1 MGDKEF
7 ENFTKHEERKEAKNE
22 DPVDQPSKR
31 QLQQGLY
38 QLWWI
43 NYESA
48 KSIRIDGLCVSPN
61 VGYSFNQS

>member
-38 QLWWI
+38 QL
-43 NYESA
+43 
-48 KSIRIDGLCVSPN
+48 
-61 VGYSFNQS
+61 